1 MKKSFFVSAFHELGL
16 VFEPTHRSCF
26 LFLRRYPATAGA
38 VVGFFAFM
46 LLNVH
51 GGEMAY

>member
-1 MKKSFFVSAFHELGL
+1 MRSGLTSQISFEALVLCGL
-16 VFEPTHRSCF
+16 Q
-26 LFLRRYPATAGA
+26 A
-38 VVGFFAFM
+38 VPKLSWLCWRLHAMTDLTFSFM

>member
-1 MKKSFFVSAFHELGL
+1 MAASLGGFLMCAQVLMHAIAHGGCTDTVGESA
-16 VFEPTHRSCF
+16 
-26 LFLRRYPATAGA
+26 LRADL
-38 VVGFFAFM
+38 AFM

>member
-1 MKKSFFVSAFHELGL
+1 MNLSSSYPFAPVTFVAPNHHNPLPSYGTYVA
-16 VFEPTHRSCF
+16 PT
-26 LFLRRYPATAGA
+26 
-38 VVGFFAFM
+38 FM

>member
-1 MKKSFFVSAFHELGL
+1 MADTLAASSKVNAKTPVQSKGEV
-16 VFEPTHRSCF
+16 
-26 LFLRRYPATAGA
+26 
-38 VVGFFAFM
+38 FM

>member
-1 MKKSFFVSAFHELGL
+1 MNTWTPAATVNKQPASARTPGGGGGG
-16 VFEPTHRSCF
+16 RD
-26 LFLRRYPATAGA
+26 AA
-38 VVGFFAFM
+38 AFM